1 MMIHCITT
9 HLLKSQSIYGEQPYT
24 QSEFHFLTTFS
35 EISVFLSH
43 LAKLLPQMTPFIY
56 LFLNRIHSKNKKRKS
71 HLCFYIRDRV
81 VLGGAH
87 HPKNLTQL
95 YAERQSRRT
104 WAGPP
109 QFKGIQLNTH
119 QFWQKKSDIYSTYS
133 VGIYLKKN
141 FRLNLN
147 CTHVLG
153 PSPRPS
159 LLTYQSFELGQP
171 SKLNHLCSQPRLQS
185 NQCVLTKTP

>member
-1 MMIHCITT
+1 MMIHCIAT

-56 LFLNRIHSKNKKRKS
+56 LFLNRIHSKNKKWKS

-81 VLGGAH
+81 VLGRAH

-119 QFWQKKSDIYSTYS
+119 QFWQKKIGYIQYVFCRYISEKEFQAKSQLYSRIRPFS
-133 VGIYLKKN
+133 PP
-141 FRLNLN
+141 FS
-147 CTHVLG
+147 THVL
-153 PSPRPS
+153 
-159 LLTYQSFELGQP
+159 
-171 SKLNHLCSQPRLQS
+171 
-185 NQCVLTKTP
+185 VL